1 MREGFNRSRH
11 QKVAST
17 AGDHRVIIP
26 LYIPHEEEY
35 YKDAFQIFSLC
46 LKSIKR
52 GAIAEVPIT
61 VVANGCAAVTHE
73 KLLDLVSQG
82 WIDELLIVTDQIGKL
97 NSIRKGILASDES
110 FLTITDADVLFLTNW
125 DQAVSQV
132 FSSFPKATAVAPVP
146 IHKTFNQYVSN
157 IWFDHLISNKIAF
170 AKAKNPEALES
181 FVKSIGWP
189 HLNDHQKLEI
199 LTLTA
204 NDGTEAVV
212 GCSHFCTTYRR
223 EIFQFAPQEPTP
235 YTLGGNSEEIY
246 LDIPS
251 TQSNGYRLSTATNHA
266 FHSGNVFEPWMQEEF
281 DAVKDSEKKVLKWP
295 EMRTLKK
302 SYVSH
307 FLKNKIFKKLMSYPY
322 FYNTYLK
329 KCGLNKEW
337 APKFFK

>member
-1 MREGFNRSRH
+1 MRIGANQSRD
-11 QKVAST
+11 QIVEKST
-17 AGDHRVIIP
+17 KQHRVLIP
-26 LYIPHEEEY
+26 LYIPHENDY
-35 YKDAFQIFSLC
+35 YKDAFRIFELC
-46 LKSIKR
+46 VQSIKK
-52 GAIAEVPIT
+52 GAVAATPIT
-61 VVANGCAAVTHE
+61 VIANGCCQEVHK
-73 KLLDLVSQG
+73 KLLQIVSQG
-82 WIDELLIVTDQIGKL
+82 WIDELFVETEQLGKI
-97 NSIRKGILASDES
+97 NSLRKAIYASEEL
-110 FLTITDADVLFLTNW
+110 FITITDADVLFLNKW
-125 DQAVSQV
+125 DQSIAQV
-132 FSSFPKATAVAPVP
+132 FNSFPKATAVAPVP
-146 IHKTFNQYVSN
+146 IHKTFNQYVDN
-157 IWFDHLISNKIAF
+157 IWFDHLISNNIAF

-204 NDGTEAVV
+204 KDGTEAVV

-235 YTLGGNSEEIY
+235 YTLSGDSEKKY
-246 LDIPS
+246 LDLPTI
-251 TQSNGYRLSTATNHA
+251 QSNGYRLSTATNHA
-266 FHSGNVFEPWMQEEF
+266 FHLGNVFESWMQEEF
-281 DAVKDSEKKVLKWP
+281 DAIKDSEKKVLQWP

-302 SYVSH
+302 SYVSY